1 MTEPVKKGREPK
13 YALWELLLRTAE
25 QRKETP
31 ANRAVAL
38 GVAFRA
44 ACEKAN
50 LDFMQV
56 LAAVLQDGTPQQDM
70 PLLVNVD
77 DAKPQEPVLLHALG
91 TDEYKVLR

>member
-38 GVAFRA
+38 GVAFRTF
-44 ACEKAN
+44 CEKAN

-56 LAAVLQDGTPQQDM
+56 LAAVLQDGTPKQDM
-70 PLLVNVD
+70 PLLASAPDYLRHVNEKD
-77 DAKPQEPVLLHALG
+77 DLG
-91 TDEYKVLR
+91 